1 MANDMHDIDDV
12 ERLMPGF
19 LTATREWFRL
29 YKVPDGE
36 PPNDFA
42 FDGKY
47 RNRQYVPSSQILT
60 DMISLTSIHPQSR
73 PRHHR

>member
-47 RNRQYVPSSQILT
+47 RYRQYVPSQILT
-60 DMISLTSIHPQSR
+60 DMICLTSIHLQIRSKHDR
-73 PRHHR
+73 